1 MNFGVHFIFGLVAG
15 ILSFLA
21 FVLYYI
27 SIVRGTT
34 IPNRATWLILT
45 IVGVLVSL
53 SYYSVG
59 AIETMWVPICNVIGT
74 AIAFLLSIKYGESKW
89 STLDMVCI
97 SVSILS
103 VIIWGLTKTAILVLL
118 INIFIDFLGVLPTI
132 KKSYL
137 NPKSESYLPWL
148 VTTISCVLN
157 IFAIQDWRFS
167 IFVYPIYM
175 LVFNGIITLP
185 LLLFRFNSSF
195 KK

>member
-1 MNFGVHFIFGLVAG
+1 MNLDIHLISGYVAG
-15 ILSFLA
+15 VLSLLA
-21 FVLYYI
+21 YI
-27 SIVRGTT
+27 SYFVSIIRGTT

-59 AIETMWVPICNVIGT
+59 ANETMWVPICNTIGA

-89 STLDMVCI
+89 FTLDKVCI
-97 SVSILS
+97 IISISS
-103 VIIWGLTKTAILVLL
+103 VIMWSLTKTAIIVLL

-137 NPKSESYLPWL
+137 NPRSEDYLPWL
-148 VTTISCVLN
+148 ITTISCIIN
-157 IFAIQDWRFS
+157 IFAIQDWKFS

-175 LVFNGIITLP
+175 VVFNGIITVP
-185 LLLFRFNSSF
+185 LLLFRFGGSF